1 MKKNV
6 GSTDKVIRVILA
18 IIGVIL
24 FLTNVVSG
32 TLGYIVLAIAA
43 VLVITSII
51 SFCPLYLPLGI
62 STRKKNS

>member
-6 GSTDKVIRVILA
+6 GSTDKVIRIILA
-18 IIGVIL
+18 IIGVVL

-43 VLVITSII
+43 ILVITSII
-51 SFCPLYLPLGI
+51 SFCPLYVPFKINTG
-62 STRKKNS
+62 KKNS